1 MPNSTLKGDFSMQC
15 PKCSH
20 RTPDKGDR
28 CLYCGAWI
36 KGGAS
41 SEKRTESPGFLVP
54 PGKMGE
60 DSTGI
65 PVTKEKINYKKLEEL
80 PLSLRAKVEEILKK
94 GEGPKEVIKNPF
106 DNFFESMERTGRKRK
121 RMGPLAALK
130 ILLKKD

>member
-1 MPNSTLKGDFSMQC
+1 MQC
-15 PKCSH
+15 PKCGH
-20 RTPDKGDR
+20 RIPDKGDR

-36 KGGAS
+36 KEGAS
-41 SEKRTESPGFLVP
+41 PEKKTESPGFLP
-54 PGKMGE
+54 SSGKMGK

-65 PVTKEKINYKKLEEL
+65 QVTKEKINYKKLEEL

-94 GEGPKEVIKNPF
+94 DEGPNEEIKNPF
-106 DNFFESMERTGRKRK
+106 DNFPESLERMDRKRK

>member
-1 MPNSTLKGDFSMQC
+1 MIRVSGG
-15 PKCSH
+15 KCFF
-20 RTPDKGDR
+20 
-28 CLYCGAWI
+28 GA
-36 KGGAS
+36 G
-41 SEKRTESPGFLVP
+41 
-54 PGKMGE
+54 
-60 DSTGI
+60 
-65 PVTKEKINYKKLEEL
+65 NYKKLEEL

>member
-1 MPNSTLKGDFSMQC
+1 
-15 PKCSH
+15 
-20 RTPDKGDR
+20 
-28 CLYCGAWI
+28 
-36 KGGAS
+36 
-41 SEKRTESPGFLVP
+41 
-54 PGKMGE
+54 MGE